1 MPEYNH
7 AFSCSYISCG
17 KFTVNTTYIKAI
29 KNITVYKELN
39 LSDNIEC
46 IYNVTYYGSHLR
58 LPENLKYIA

>member
-1 MPEYNH
+1 M
-7 AFSCSYISCG
+7 SCG

-29 KNITVYKELN
+29 QNITVYKELN

>member
-1 MPEYNH
+1 MPEYTH
-7 AFSCSYISCG
+7 SFYCSYMSCG

-29 KNITVYKELN
+29 QCISVYKELN